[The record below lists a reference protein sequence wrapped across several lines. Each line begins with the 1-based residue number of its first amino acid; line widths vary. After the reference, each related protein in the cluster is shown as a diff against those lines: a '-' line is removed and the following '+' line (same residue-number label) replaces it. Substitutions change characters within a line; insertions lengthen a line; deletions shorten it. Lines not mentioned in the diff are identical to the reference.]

1 MEAIGEKK
9 MKKAACLI
17 ILCAAGS
24 ALALGPLGPTTT
36 TMRQGQWEIGFAYTE
51 GEQDIVLDD
60 VSEMED
66 VELKSSLGR
75 VAVGLATNRAELFGL
90 FGLAKY
96 EQEDSNPDLAV
107 GVGARIT
114 ATSEEELNWG
124 IVAQIVRYEFD
135 LDSTEL
141 RLNEIQVGIGPT
153 WRPCRY
159 FVLYGGPMLHFLFG
173 EFDNDSGTENDIEE
187 DSFFGG
193 YLGVGTEIVE
203 HLTVNIE
210 GQVTADSRALSAGLA
225 WRF

>member
-1 MEAIGEKK
+1 

-17 ILCAAGS
+17 VLCATGS

-51 GEQDIVLDD
+51 GEQDIELDD
-60 VSEMED
+60 GSEIED
-66 VELKSSLGR
+66 AELKSSLGR

-90 FGLAKY
+90 FGLAEY
-96 EQEDSNPDLAV
+96 EQEHSDPDLAV

-135 LDSTEL
+135 LNNTEL

-153 WRPCRY
+153 WRPCRC

-173 EFDNDSGTENDIEE
+173 KFDNDLTADNDIEE
-187 DSFFGG
+187 DTFFGG
-193 YLGVGTEIVE
+193 YLGVGAELIE
-203 HLTVNIE
+203 HLTVNVE
-210 GQVTADSRALSAGLA
+210 GQVTTDSRAISAGLA